1 MVDISKL
8 ITTQIRVHYLQMNSK
23 PIFDFNKWQGINFSF
38 QDLAKPINTEHYLSI
53 YKSVG
58 YKYNWFDR
66 LFLSKGELGQL
77 INKPNTIV
85 SEFRINEILA
95 GWAEFVC
102 ESDFVE
108 IQYFGLTEEF
118 IGKGFGKLFLSLCI
132 EKAWSYNPNSVQL
145 NTCELDH
152 KNALNVYK
160 SLGFVEYKTQMEIR
174 KVSK

>member
-1 MVDISKL
+1 MIDISKL
-8 ITTQIRVHYLQMNSK
+8 LTKQIRVYYLKMNSK
-23 PIFDFNKWQGINFSF
+23 PIFDYTKWKGLDFSF
-38 QDLAKPINTEHYLSI
+38 QELTKPINTSYYLSI
-53 YKSVG
+53 YNSVG

-66 LFLSKGELGQL
+66 LFLSESELERL
-77 INKPNTIV
+77 INKPNTII
-85 SEFRINEILA
+85 SEFRIGKILA

-102 ESDFVE
+102 EHDYVE
-108 IQYFGLTEEF
+108 IQYFGLTEKF
-118 IGKGFGKLFLSLCI
+118 IGKGFGKLFLTLCI
-132 EKAWSYNPNSVQL
+132 EKAWNYKPNSVQL